1 MLTDHELQRSC
12 CKNLGDLGIGGRL
25 GQTRLELDSHGE
37 QASGDVGMIWGLG
50 FKVKLR

>member
-37 QASGDVGMIWGLG
+37 QASGDVGIFGVLDL
-50 FKVKLR
+50 KLN